1 MWELVS
7 DETLTKIIC
16 LSTMA
21 ALWLWAC
28 SGEVEVTGVPKKIQ
42 LEAPFCVPD
51 KDAGDAG

>member
-1 MWELVS
+1 MWDLVT

-28 SGEVEVTGVPKKIQ
+28 SGDVDVHGIPKTIE
-42 LEAPFCVPD
+42 LEAPFCAPA
-51 KDAGDAG
+51 KDASAG